1 MALQEWGRRPQE
13 STLVSRSTNSTTG
26 TQMTLIEGI
35 LIVSLLLNAYTIWR
49 VTKTEN
55 EIEML
60 YEGVAMCMTKL
71 GMTND

>member
-1 MALQEWGRRPQE
+1 MSVVEGLLIASLGFNAWAL
-13 STLVSRSTNSTTG
+13 
-26 TQMTLIEGI
+26 
-35 LIVSLLLNAYTIWR
+35 YR
-49 VTKTEN
+49 VGKAEN

>member
-1 MALQEWGRRPQE
+1 MAIQEWGRRPQE

>member
-1 MALQEWGRRPQE
+1 
-13 STLVSRSTNSTTG
+13 
-26 TQMTLIEGI
+26 MTLIEGI

-71 GMTND
+71 GMTKDD